1 MHALLTFFIWQNV
14 MQHPLNT
21 TWIIY
26 TIHLLMLKIFRK
38 IGKTMEQIALKWND
52 FEENVK
58 SAFKVSVLM
67 IDFVF
72 IFCSYIFMIT

>member
-1 MHALLTFFIWQNV
+1 
-14 MQHPLNT
+14 
-21 TWIIY
+21 
-26 TIHLLMLKIFRK
+26 MLKIFRK

-58 SAFKVSVLM
+58 SAFKVSLLM
-67 IDFVF
+67 IVFVF